1 VLKVPLR
8 ETVKKCRVVRNKR
21 RQLNA
26 QVCWVPTTKLNLG
39 AVMLKRTFLVVLL
52 TMPLSVWAEGLD
64 PILVNGLP
72 QVEPL
77 PQPVELQPET
87 PVFKA
92 FATPDLT
99 TLSRQDQLKLRSA
112 AALVIDQEG
121 GQLLYA
127 KNTEAVMPIASITKL
142 MTAMVTLDSGLS
154 LDETITIDREDVDL
168 LKGTRSKLKLGVSLT
183 RREMLRLALM
193 ASENRA
199 AAALARSY
207 PGGTAAFVQA
217 MNQKAKQLGMRDT
230 RFLDPTGLNPGN
242 VSTALDL
249 AYMVN
254 AGYHY
259 PIIRDF
265 TTTEQVRLAFEGVR
279 RQRTLAFRNSNGLV
293 RGGEWEIGLSKTGY
307 ISEAGRCLVMQARIA
322 AKPVIIVLLD
332 SWGKFTRIAD
342 ANRIKRWVEALETV
356 TPAPPRKRV

>member
-1 VLKVPLR
+1 
-8 ETVKKCRVVRNKR
+8 
-21 RQLNA
+21 
-26 QVCWVPTTKLNLG
+26 
-39 AVMLKRTFLVVLL
+39 MLKRTFLVMLL
-52 TMPLSVWAEGLD
+52 IMPACVWAEGSD
-64 PILVNGLP
+64 PVLVNGLP
-72 QVEPL
+72 QSEPI
-77 PQPVELQPET
+77 PQPVELQPEA
-87 PVFKA
+87 PLFKA
-92 FATPDLT
+92 FGTPDLS

-112 AALVIDQEG
+112 AALVIDQED

-127 KNTEAVMPIASITKL
+127 KNTDAVMPIASITKL
-142 MTAMVTLDSGLS
+142 MTAIVTLDSGLS
-154 LDETITIDREDVDL
+154 LDETITIEREDVDL
-168 LKGTRSKLKLGVSLT
+168 LKGTRSKLKVGVTLT

-207 PGGTAAFVQA
+207 PGGTPAFVQA

-249 AYMVN
+249 AFMVN

-279 RQRTLAFRNSNGLV
+279 RHRTLAFRNSNGLV
-293 RGGEWEIGLSKTGY
+293 RSGEWEIGLSKTGY

-342 ANRIKRWVEALETV
+342 ANRIKRWVEALETA
-356 TPAPPRKRV
+356 TPAPRKPRMS